1 MKKSLKTVL
10 ITAFSALALLGCG
23 NNTSDSGNG
32 NNDSA
37 DDTTSEQSDISIVTT
52 FYPMYYFTKGIVGD
66 DADVSMLISGGTE
79 PHDYEP
85 SAKAVAGITDA
96 DAFVYNSEYME
107 TWVPS
112 IVDGLDTEKTTV
124 IEATKDIDLMEGS
137 EEDDHDHEGEGHEDE
152 DHDDVEHEEG
162 HDHEHEF
169 DPHVW
174 LDPVL
179 AQQEVKTIT
188 EALVA
193 KYPEYKEAW
202 EKNSDELVGKLED
215 LNQKFETELKDAK
228 NRTFVTQHAAF
239 GYLSK
244 RYDLI
249 QQPIAGLSPEEEP
262 SPKRVAELKEFVDEN
277 QISVIYFEENATSA
291 VSETLAK
298 ETGAKTEVLSP
309 LEGISDDDLAKG
321 VDYITVMEQNLE
333 NLKLTIK

>member
-23 NNTSDSGNG
+23 NNASDSGNG

-96 DAFVYNSEYME
+96 DAFVYNSKYME

-137 EEDDHDHEGEGHEDE
+137 EEDDHDHEEEGHEDE

-193 KYPEYKEAW
+193 KYPEHKEAW

-215 LNQKFETELKDAK
+215 LNQKFGTELKDAK

-262 SPKRVAELKEFVDEN
+262 SPKRLAELKEFVDEN